1 MNLQNNLQNNNF
13 NKSENDLNKNLHN
26 ILNMNLQNNNFKKS
40 ENDLKNNLHNNIY
53 MNSEKNN
60 ISNKYI
66 DMNITNILKN
76 KINKQL
82 NLHVTDKNTIK
93 HFSKYVDSL
102 ADDKQSLKT
111 FNLQ

>member
-1 MNLQNNLQNNNF
+1 MNLQNNNF
-13 NKSENDLNKNLHN
+13 KKCENDLNKNLHN

-76 KINKQL
+76 KINKQI
-82 NLHVTDKNTIK
+82 NLHVTDKKN
-93 HFSKYVDSL
+93 
-102 ADDKQSLKT
+102 
-111 FNLQ
+111 N